1 MLKIPLNMRA
11 IRPFLIASMLT
22 VTAINADAAP
32 VIYTDGLFPPSGGEA
47 AYLGALTAGGYGT
60 LHEDFEDDFVWADS
74 RTSISNPS
82 NGTPQVNSQGI
93 LWKSNFDTNN
103 IVTSD
108 NGVGG
113 SFGFYSSPPGDPD
126 VVTDKSICEVP
137 DPIPDQ
143 CFLHDGFV
151 GTSDG
156 TGTLYGVGAWI
167 NGKTGAEVALV
178 LDGVQVD
185 FGLDGVISSWTFLG
199 VIDTAGFNSFE
210 FREVNGK
217 GLEVLTIRADDASLG
232 VSAVPVPAALW
243 LFGSGLLGLVGMSR
257 RKKAA

>member
-1 MLKIPLNMRA
+1 MRA
-11 IRPFLIASMLT
+11 IRPLLIAGMLA
-22 VTAINADAAP
+22 VTAINADAATD
-32 VIYTDGLFPPSGGEA
+32 IYTDELYPTLGGEA
-47 AYLGALTAGGYGT
+47 AYKAALTAGGYGI
-60 LHEDFEDDFVWADS
+60 LPEDFEDNVVWADS
-74 RTSISNPS
+74 RSSISSPGS
-82 NGTPQVNSQGI
+82 GTPQVNSQGI
-93 LWKSNFDTNN
+93 LWTSNFDTNN

-108 NGVGG
+108 NGLGG

-126 VVTDKSICEVP
+126 VVIDTTVCEVP

-156 TGTLYGVGAWI
+156 AGTLYGVGAWI
-167 NGKTGAEVALV
+167 NGSTSTGAEVTLF
-178 LDGVQVD
+178 LDGVEVG
-185 FGLDGVISSWTFLG
+185 FGGNGIINSWTFLG

-210 FREVNGK
+210 FRELNGK

-243 LFGSGLLGLVGMSR
+243 LFGSGLLGLIGMVK
-257 RKKAA
+257 RKKA

>member
-1 MLKIPLNMRA
+1 M
-11 IRPFLIASMLT
+11 
-22 VTAINADAAP
+22 
-32 VIYTDGLFPPSGGEA
+32 
-47 AYLGALTAGGYGT
+47 
-60 LHEDFEDDFVWADS
+60 WADS
-74 RTSISNPS
+74 RSSISSPGS
-82 NGTPQVNSQGI
+82 TPQVNSQGI
-93 LWKSNFDTNN
+93 LWRSNFATNE
-103 IVTSD
+103 ISTSD
-108 NGVGG
+108 VGIAG

-126 VVTDKSICEVP
+126 VVTNTNICDVA

-156 TGTLYGVGAWI
+156 AGTLYGVGAWI
-167 NGKTGAEVALV
+167 NRTTGAEVTLF
-178 LDGVQVD
+178 LDGVEVG
-185 FGLDGVISSWTFLG
+185 FGGNGIINSWTFLG

-243 LFGSGLLGLVGMSR
+243 LFGSGLLGLIGMVK
-257 RKKAA
+257 RKKA